1 MNKEGFLAALR
12 AALAGLPREEIDER
26 LAFYAEMIDD
36 RVEEGASEEE
46 AVAGVGTVEEVAS
59 QIVAEVPLAKIVK
72 EKITPKRTLK
82 AWEIVLIALGFPLW
96 FPLLVA
102 AGAVMLSLY
111 IVVWAVIISLWA
123 VELSLAVSAVGSV
136 AAAVANFA
144 SGTPVAGI
152 AMIGAA
158 CVLAGL
164 SIFMFFGRLAA
175 SKGILK
181 LTKKTAL
188 WVKSLFIGKEKTK

>member
-1 MNKEGFLAALR
+1 
-12 AALAGLPREEIDER
+12 
-26 LAFYAEMIDD
+26 MIDD

-59 QIVAEVPLAKIVK
+59 QIVAEVPLTKIVK
-72 EKITPKRTLK
+72 EKIKPKRTLK
-82 AWEIVLIALGFPLW
+82 AWEIVLIVLGFPVW

-123 VELSLAVSAVGSV
+123 IELSLAVSAAASV
-136 AAAVANFA
+136 ASAVAYFA
-144 SGTPVAGI
+144 SGSPVTGI

-164 SIFMFFGRLAA
+164 SIFMFFGCLAA
-175 SKGILK
+175 SKGILW
-181 LTKKTAL
+181 LTKKFAL